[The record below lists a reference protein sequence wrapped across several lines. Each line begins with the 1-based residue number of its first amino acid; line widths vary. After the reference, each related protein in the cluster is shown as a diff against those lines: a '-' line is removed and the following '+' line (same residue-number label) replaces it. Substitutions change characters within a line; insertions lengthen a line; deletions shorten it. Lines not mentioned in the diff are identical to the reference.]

1 MKKII
6 ATVLAMVMAM
16 ALCVTA
22 FAVNYTDGY
31 YFADGKWNKID
42 LTKVSVSYTNPSETK
57 TDGKVVSAKIGYYTL
72 KETGKTD
79 VVLVEVDKD
88 DATYQIK
95 ADSTVK
101 YLKESNG
108 NQDKAYTLT
117 GTKLTSSTKCGE
129 AKFTGTVYTAGGKY
143 YVEDSSSTTYMLING
158 QVVAVAE
165 AGAGVVTVNTHDF
178 EIQTQAVDAKGVL
191 TGTAKCKNCT
201 QTATLTNKLSAIPVG
216 AKSQVVTVPGM
227 TGTCYLYWTET
238 GAAAGTTTTSGSPKT
253 FDAGIAMY
261 AGMALMSV
269 AGSAVVIGKK
279 KEF

>member
-22 FAVNYTDGY
+22 FAVNYSDGY
-31 YFADGKWNKID
+31 YFANGKWNKID

-72 KETGKTD
+72 KETGKAD

-101 YLKESNG
+101 YLQESNG

-117 GTKLTSSTKCGE
+117 GTKLTSSDKCGE
-129 AKFTGTVYTAGGKY
+129 AKFTGTVYQSGDKY
-143 YVEDSSSTTYMLING
+143 YTTGSSNTYMLING
-158 QVVAVAE
+158 QVVS
-165 AGAGVVTVNTHDF
+165 VVETTVSINDHDF
-178 EIQTQAVDAKGVL
+178 EIQTKAVDAKGVL

-216 AKSQVVTVPGM
+216 AKSQVVTVSGM
-227 TGTCYLYWTET
+227 TDTCYLYWTE
-238 GAAAGTTTTSGSPKT
+238 AGKTNNGSSNANSPKT
-253 FDAGIAMY
+253 FDAGVAMY

>member
-22 FAVNYTDGY
+22 FAVNYSDGY
-31 YFADGKWNKID
+31 YFANGKWNKID

-72 KETGKTD
+72 KETGKAD

-101 YLKESNG
+101 YLQESNG

-117 GTKLTSSTKCGE
+117 GTKLTSSDKCGE
-129 AKFTGTVYTAGGKY
+129 AKFTGTVYQSGDKY
-143 YVEDSSSTTYMLING
+143 YTTGSSNTYMLING
-158 QVVAVAE
+158 QVVS
-165 AGAGVVTVNTHDF
+165 VVETTVTINGHDF
-178 EIQTQAVDAKGVL
+178 EIQTKAVDAKGVL

-201 QTATLTNKLSAIPVG
+201 QTATLTNKLSTIPVG
-216 AKSQVVTVPGM
+216 AKSQVVTVAGM
-227 TGTCYLYWTET
+227 TDTCYLYWTE
-238 GAAAGTTTTSGSPKT
+238 AGKTNNGSSNANSPKT
-253 FDAGIAMY
+253 FDAGVAMY

>member
-22 FAVNYTDGY
+22 FAVNYSDGY
-31 YFADGKWNKID
+31 YFANGKWNKID

-72 KETGKTD
+72 KETGKAD

-101 YLKESNG
+101 YLQESNG

-117 GTKLTSSTKCGE
+117 GTKLTSSDKCGE
-129 AKFTGTVYTAGGKY
+129 AKFTGTVYQSGDKY
-143 YVEDSSSTTYMLING
+143 YTTGSSNTYMLING
-158 QVVAVAE
+158 QVVS
-165 AGAGVVTVNTHDF
+165 VVETTVTINDHDF
-178 EIQTQAVDAKGVL
+178 EIQTKAVDAKGVL

-216 AKSQVVTVPGM
+216 AKSQVVTVAGM
-227 TGTCYLYWTET
+227 TDTCYLYWTE
-238 GAAAGTTTTSGSPKT
+238 AGKTNNGSSNGNSPKT
-253 FDAGIAMY
+253 FDAGVAMY

>member
-22 FAVNYTDGY
+22 FAVNYSDGY
-31 YFADGKWNKID
+31 YFANGKWNKID

-72 KETGKTD
+72 KETGKAD

-101 YLKESNG
+101 YLQESNG

-117 GTKLTSSTKCGE
+117 GTKLTSSDKCGE
-129 AKFTGTVYTAGGKY
+129 AKFSGTVYQSGDKY
-143 YVEDSSSTTYMLING
+143 YTTGSSNTYMLING
-158 QVVAVAE
+158 QVVS
-165 AGAGVVTVNTHDF
+165 VVETTVTINGHDF
-178 EIQTQAVDAKGVL
+178 EIQTKAVDAKGVL
-191 TGTAKCKNCT
+191 TGTAKCKNCP

-216 AKSQVVTVPGM
+216 AKSQVVSVAGM
-227 TGTCYLYWTET
+227 TDTCYLYWTE
-238 GAAAGTTTTSGSPKT
+238 AGKTNNGSSNANSPKT
-253 FDAGIAMY
+253 FDAGVAMY

>member
-42 LTKVSVSYTNPSETK
+42 LTKVTVSYTNPSETK
-57 TDGKVVSAKIGYYTL
+57 TDGKVTSAKIGYYTL
-72 KETGKTD
+72 KNTD
-79 VVLVEVDKD
+79 GSEVVLVEADKD

-101 YLKESNG
+101 YLVKSNG
-108 NQDKAYTLT
+108 HHAESYTLT
-117 GTKLTSSTKCGE
+117 GTKLTSSEKCGQV
-129 AKFTGTVYTAGGKY
+129 KFQGEMYTAGGKY
-143 YVEDSSSTTYMLING
+143 YVPGTGAWMLVDG
-158 QVVAVAE
+158 QVIAVAE
-165 AGAGVVTVNTHDF
+165 TTVTVNPHHF
-178 EIQTQAVDAKGVL
+178 EIKTKAIDAKGVV
-191 TGTAKCKNCT
+191 TGTAKCKDCD
-201 QTATLTNKLSAIPVG
+201 QTATLTNKLSVIPVG
-216 AKSQVVTVPGM
+216 AKSMAADDIEGAGA
-227 TGTCYLYWTET
+227 GTYLYWTEK
-238 GAAAGTTTTSGSPKT
+238 GAAAGTTTTNGSPKT

>member
-22 FAVNYTDGY
+22 FAVNYSDGY
-31 YFADGKWNKID
+31 YFANGKWNKID

-72 KETGKTD
+72 KETGKAD

-101 YLKESNG
+101 YLQESNG

-117 GTKLTSSTKCGE
+117 GTKLTSSDKCGE
-129 AKFTGTVYTAGGKY
+129 AKFTGTVYQSGDKY
-143 YVEDSSSTTYMLING
+143 YTTGSSNTYMLING
-158 QVVAVAE
+158 QVVS
-165 AGAGVVTVNTHDF
+165 VVETTVTINGHDF
-178 EIQTQAVDAKGVL
+178 EIQTKAVDAKGVL

-216 AKSQVVTVPGM
+216 AKSQVVTVAGM
-227 TGTCYLYWTET
+227 TDTCYLYWTE
-238 GAAAGTTTTSGSPKT
+238 AGKTNNGSSNANSPKT
-253 FDAGIAMY
+253 FDAGVAMY

>member
-22 FAVNYTDGY
+22 FAVNYSDGY
-31 YFADGKWNKID
+31 YFANGKWNKID

-72 KETGKTD
+72 KETGKAD

-101 YLKESNG
+101 YLQESNG

-117 GTKLTSSTKCGE
+117 GTKLTSSDKCGE
-129 AKFTGTVYTAGGKY
+129 AKFTGTVYQSGDKY
-143 YVEDSSSTTYMLING
+143 YTTGSSNTYMLING
-158 QVVAVAE
+158 QVVS
-165 AGAGVVTVNTHDF
+165 VVETTVTINDHDF
-178 EIQTQAVDAKGVL
+178 EIQTKAVDAKGVL

-201 QTATLTNKLSAIPVG
+201 QTATLTNKLSTIPVG
-216 AKSQVVTVPGM
+216 AKSQVVSVAGM
-227 TGTCYLYWTET
+227 TDTCYLYWTE
-238 GAAAGTTTTSGSPKT
+238 AGKTNNGSSNANSPKT
-253 FDAGIAMY
+253 FDAGVAMY

>member
-22 FAVNYTDGY
+22 FAVNYSDGY
-31 YFADGKWNKID
+31 YFANGKWNKID

-72 KETGKTD
+72 KETGKAD

-101 YLKESNG
+101 YLQESNG

-117 GTKLTSSTKCGE
+117 GTKLTSSDKCGE
-129 AKFTGTVYTAGGKY
+129 AKFTGTVYQSGDKY
-143 YVEDSSSTTYMLING
+143 YTTGSSNTYMLIDG
-158 QVVAVAE
+158 QVVS
-165 AGAGVVTVNTHDF
+165 VVETTVTINGHDF
-178 EIQTQAVDAKGVL
+178 EIQTKAVDAKGVL

-216 AKSQVVTVPGM
+216 AKSQVVSVAGM
-227 TGTCYLYWTET
+227 TDTCYLYWTE
-238 GAAAGTTTTSGSPKT
+238 AGKTNNGSSNANSPKT
-253 FDAGIAMY
+253 FDAGVAMY

>member
-22 FAVNYTDGY
+22 FAVNYSDGY
-31 YFADGKWNKID
+31 YFANGKWNKID

-72 KETGKTD
+72 KETGKAD

-101 YLKESNG
+101 YLHESNG

-117 GTKLTSSTKCGE
+117 GTKLTSSDKCGE
-129 AKFTGTVYTAGGKY
+129 AKFTGTVYQSGDKY
-143 YVEDSSSTTYMLING
+143 YTTGSSNTYMLING
-158 QVVAVAE
+158 QVVS
-165 AGAGVVTVNTHDF
+165 VVETTVTINDHDF
-178 EIQTQAVDAKGVL
+178 EIQTKAVDAKGVL

-216 AKSQVVTVPGM
+216 AKSQVVTVAGM
-227 TGTCYLYWTET
+227 TDTCYLYWTE
-238 GAAAGTTTTSGSPKT
+238 AGKTNNGSSNANSPKT
-253 FDAGIAMY
+253 FDAGVAMY

>member
-22 FAVNYTDGY
+22 FAVNYSDGY
-31 YFADGKWNKID
+31 YFANGKWNKID

-72 KETGKTD
+72 KETGKAD

-101 YLKESNG
+101 YLQESNG

-117 GTKLTSSTKCGE
+117 GTKLTSSDKCGE
-129 AKFTGTVYTAGGKY
+129 AKFTGTVYQSGDKY
-143 YVEDSSSTTYMLING
+143 YATGSSNTYMLING
-158 QVVAVAE
+158 QVVS
-165 AGAGVVTVNTHDF
+165 VVETTVTINDHDF
-178 EIQTQAVDAKGVL
+178 EIQTKAVDAKGVL

-216 AKSQVVTVPGM
+216 AKSQVVTVAGM
-227 TGTCYLYWTET
+227 TDTCYLYWTE
-238 GAAAGTTTTSGSPKT
+238 AGKTNNGSSNANSPKT
-253 FDAGIAMY
+253 FDAGVAMY

>member
-22 FAVNYTDGY
+22 FAVNYSDGY
-31 YFADGKWNKID
+31 YFANGKWNKID

-72 KETGKTD
+72 KETGKAD

-101 YLKESNG
+101 YLQESNG

-117 GTKLTSSTKCGE
+117 GTKLTSSDKCGE
-129 AKFTGTVYTAGGKY
+129 AKFTGTVYQSGDKY
-143 YVEDSSSTTYMLING
+143 YTTDSSNTYMLING
-158 QVVAVAE
+158 QVVS
-165 AGAGVVTVNTHDF
+165 VVETSVTINDHDF
-178 EIQTQAVDAKGVL
+178 EIQTKAVDAKGVL

-216 AKSQVVTVPGM
+216 AKSQVVTVAGM
-227 TGTCYLYWTET
+227 TDTCYLYWTE
-238 GAAAGTTTTSGSPKT
+238 AGKTNNGSSNANSPKT
-253 FDAGIAMY
+253 FDAGVAMY

>member
-22 FAVNYTDGY
+22 FAVNYSDGY
-31 YFADGKWNKID
+31 YFANGKWNKID

-72 KETGKTD
+72 KETGKAD

-101 YLKESNG
+101 YLQESNG

-117 GTKLTSSTKCGE
+117 GTKLTSSDKCGE
-129 AKFTGTVYTAGGKY
+129 AKFTGTVYQSGDKY
-143 YVEDSSSTTYMLING
+143 YTTGSSNTYMLING
-158 QVVAVAE
+158 QVVS
-165 AGAGVVTVNTHDF
+165 VVETTVTINDHDF
-178 EIQTQAVDAKGVL
+178 EIQTKAVDAKGVL

-201 QTATLTNKLSAIPVG
+201 QTATLTNKLSVIPVG
-216 AKSQVVTVPGM
+216 AKSQVVTVAGM
-227 TGTCYLYWTET
+227 TDTCYLYWTE
-238 GAAAGTTTTSGSPKT
+238 AGKTNNGSSNANSPKT
-253 FDAGIAMY
+253 FDAGVAMY

>member
-72 KETGKTD
+72 KETGKAD
-79 VVLVEVDKD
+79 VALVEVDKD
-88 DATYQIK
+88 EATYRIT

-101 YLKESNG
+101 YLAIANG
-108 NQDKAYTLT
+108 NQDRAYTLT
-117 GTKLTSSTKCGE
+117 GTALTSSTKCGE
-129 AKFTGTVYTAGGKY
+129 VQFTGKLYTAGGKY
-143 YVEDSSSTTYMLING
+143 YVEDPTSDTYMLIDG
-158 QVVAVAE
+158 QVVAVKE
-165 AGAGVVTVNTHDF
+165 TTVTINAHDF
-178 EIQTQAVDAKGVL
+178 EIQTQAIDAKGVV
-191 TGTAKCKNCT
+191 TGTAKCKNCD
-201 QTATLTNKLSAIPVG
+201 QTATLTNKLSVIPVG
-216 AKSQVVTVPGM
+216 AKSKAVDGHPGW
-227 TGTCYLYWTET
+227 YLYWTE
-238 GAAAGTTTTSGSPKT
+238 GKTTTPTTTNSPKT
-253 FDAGIAMY
+253 FDAGVAMY

>member
-72 KETGKTD
+72 KETGKAD
-79 VVLVEVDKD
+79 VVLVEVNKD

-101 YLKESNG
+101 YLAVSNG
-108 NQDKAYTLT
+108 NQDKSYTLT
-117 GTKLTSSTKCGE
+117 GTALTTSTDCGKVDFKANNVSE
-129 AKFTGTVYTAGGKY
+129 LYTAGGKY
-143 YVEDSSSTTYMLING
+143 YVEDAASTTYMLIDG
-158 QVVAVAE
+158 QVVAVSE
-165 AGAGVVTVNTHDF
+165 KTVTVNAHNF
-178 EIQTQAVDAKGVL
+178 EIQTKATDAKGVV

-201 QTATLTNKLSAIPVG
+201 QTATLTNKLSVIPVG
-216 AKSQVVTVPGM
+216 AKSQAVEVDSKA
-227 TGTCYLYWTET
+227 CYLYWTEKD
-238 GAAAGTTTTSGSPKT
+238 APAAGTTTNGSPKT

>member
-22 FAVNYTDGY
+22 FAVNYSDGY
-31 YFADGKWNKID
+31 YFANGKWNKID

-72 KETGKTD
+72 KETGKAD

-101 YLKESNG
+101 YLQESNG

-117 GTKLTSSTKCGE
+117 GTKLTSSDKCGE
-129 AKFTGTVYTAGGKY
+129 AKFSGTVYQSGDKY
-143 YVEDSSSTTYMLING
+143 YTTGSSNTYMLING
-158 QVVAVAE
+158 QVVS
-165 AGAGVVTVNTHDF
+165 VVETTVTINDHDF
-178 EIQTQAVDAKGVL
+178 EIQTKAVDAKGVL

-216 AKSQVVTVPGM
+216 AKSQVVSVAGM
-227 TGTCYLYWTET
+227 TDTCYLYWTE
-238 GAAAGTTTTSGSPKT
+238 AGKTNNGSSNANSPKT

>member
-22 FAVNYTDGY
+22 FAVNYSDGY

-72 KETGKTD
+72 KETGKAD

-101 YLKESNG
+101 YLQESNG

-117 GTKLTSSTKCGE
+117 GTKLTSSDKCGE
-129 AKFTGTVYTAGGKY
+129 AKFTGTVYQSGDKY
-143 YVEDSSSTTYMLING
+143 YTTGSSNTYMLING
-158 QVVAVAE
+158 QVVS
-165 AGAGVVTVNTHDF
+165 VVETTVTINGHDF
-178 EIQTQAVDAKGVL
+178 EIQTKAVDAKGVL

-216 AKSQVVTVPGM
+216 AKSQVVTVAGM
-227 TGTCYLYWTET
+227 TDTCYLYWTE
-238 GAAAGTTTTSGSPKT
+238 AGKTNNGSSNANSPKT
-253 FDAGIAMY
+253 FDAGVAMY

>member
-22 FAVNYTDGY
+22 FAVNYSDGY
-31 YFADGKWNKID
+31 YFANGKWNKID

-72 KETGKTD
+72 KETGKAD

-101 YLKESNG
+101 YLQESNG

-117 GTKLTSSTKCGE
+117 GTKLTSSDKCGE
-129 AKFTGTVYTAGGKY
+129 AKFSGTVYQSGDKY
-143 YVEDSSSTTYMLING
+143 YTTGSSNTYMLING
-158 QVVAVAE
+158 QVVSVVETTVAIN
-165 AGAGVVTVNTHDF
+165 GHDF
-178 EIQTQAVDAKGVL
+178 EIQTKAVDAKGVL

-216 AKSQVVTVPGM
+216 AKSQVVSVAGM
-227 TGTCYLYWTET
+227 TDTCYLYWTE
-238 GAAAGTTTTSGSPKT
+238 AGKTNNGSSNANSPKT
-253 FDAGIAMY
+253 FDAGVAMY

>member
-22 FAVNYTDGY
+22 FAVNYSDGY
-31 YFADGKWNKID
+31 YFANGKWNKID

-72 KETGKTD
+72 KETGKAD

-101 YLKESNG
+101 YLQESNG

-117 GTKLTSSTKCGE
+117 GTKLTSSDKCGE
-129 AKFTGTVYTAGGKY
+129 AKFTGTVYQSGDKY
-143 YVEDSSSTTYMLING
+143 YTTGSSNTYMLIDG
-158 QVVAVAE
+158 QVVS
-165 AGAGVVTVNTHDF
+165 VVETTVTINGHDF
-178 EIQTQAVDAKGVL
+178 EIQTKAVDAKGVL

-201 QTATLTNKLSAIPVG
+201 QTATLTNKLSTIPVG
-216 AKSQVVTVPGM
+216 AKSQVVSVAGM
-227 TGTCYLYWTET
+227 TDTCYLYWTE
-238 GAAAGTTTTSGSPKT
+238 AGKTNNGSSNANSPKT

>member
-22 FAVNYTDGY
+22 FAVNYSDGY
-31 YFADGKWNKID
+31 YFANGKWNKID

-101 YLKESNG
+101 YLTVSNG
-108 NQDKAYTLT
+108 NQDQAYTLT
-117 GTKLTSSTKCGE
+117 GTKLTSSDKCGE
-129 AKFTGTVYTAGGKY
+129 AKFTGTVYQSGDKY
-143 YVEDSSSTTYMLING
+143 YTTGSSNTYMLING
-158 QVVAVAE
+158 QVVS
-165 AGAGVVTVNTHDF
+165 VVETTVTINGHDF
-178 EIQTQAVDAKGVL
+178 EIQTKAVDAKGVL

-227 TGTCYLYWTET
+227 TDTCYLYWTE
-238 GAAAGTTTTSGSPKT
+238 AGKTNNGSSNANSPKT
-253 FDAGIAMY
+253 FDAGVAMY

>member
-22 FAVNYTDGY
+22 FAVNYSDGY
-31 YFADGKWNKID
+31 YFANGKWNKID

-72 KETGKTD
+72 KETGKAD

-101 YLKESNG
+101 YLQESNG

-117 GTKLTSSTKCGE
+117 GTKLTSSDKCGE
-129 AKFTGTVYTAGGKY
+129 AKFTGTVYQSGDKY
-143 YVEDSSSTTYMLING
+143 YTTGSSNTYMLING
-158 QVVAVAE
+158 QVVS
-165 AGAGVVTVNTHDF
+165 VVETTVTINGHDF
-178 EIQTQAVDAKGVL
+178 EIQTKAVDAKGVL

-201 QTATLTNKLSAIPVG
+201 QTATLTNKLSTIPVG

-227 TGTCYLYWTET
+227 TDTCYLYWTE
-238 GAAAGTTTTSGSPKT
+238 AGKTNNGSSNANSPKT
-253 FDAGIAMY
+253 FDAGVAMY

>member
-22 FAVNYTDGY
+22 FAVNYSDGY
-31 YFADGKWNKID
+31 YFANGKWNKID

-72 KETGKTD
+72 KETGKAD

-101 YLKESNG
+101 YLQESNG

-117 GTKLTSSTKCGE
+117 GTKLTSSDKCGE
-129 AKFTGTVYTAGGKY
+129 AKFTGTVYQSGDKY
-143 YVEDSSSTTYMLING
+143 YTTGSSNTYMLING
-158 QVVAVAE
+158 QVVS
-165 AGAGVVTVNTHDF
+165 VVETTVTINDHDF
-178 EIQTQAVDAKGVL
+178 EIQTKAVDAKGVL
-191 TGTAKCKNCT
+191 TGTAKCKNCP

-216 AKSQVVTVPGM
+216 AKSQVVTVAGM
-227 TGTCYLYWTET
+227 TDTCYLYWTE
-238 GAAAGTTTTSGSPKT
+238 AGKTNNGSSNANSPKT
-253 FDAGIAMY
+253 FDAGVAMY

>member
-22 FAVNYTDGY
+22 FAVNYSDGY
-31 YFADGKWNKID
+31 YFANGKWNKID

-72 KETGKTD
+72 KETGKAD

-101 YLKESNG
+101 YLQESNG

-117 GTKLTSSTKCGE
+117 GTKLTSSDKCGE
-129 AKFTGTVYTAGGKY
+129 AKFSGTVYQSGDKY
-143 YVEDSSSTTYMLING
+143 YTTGSSNTYMLING
-158 QVVAVAE
+158 QVVS
-165 AGAGVVTVNTHDF
+165 VVETTVTINGHDF
-178 EIQTQAVDAKGVL
+178 EIQTKAVDAKGVL

-216 AKSQVVTVPGM
+216 AKSQVVSVAGM
-227 TGTCYLYWTET
+227 TDTCYLYWTE
-238 GAAAGTTTTSGSPKT
+238 AGKTNNGSSNANSPKT
-253 FDAGIAMY
+253 FDAGVAMY

>member
-72 KETGKTD
+72 KETGKAD
-79 VVLVEVDKD
+79 VVLVEVNKD
-88 DATYQIK
+88 DTTATYQIT

-101 YLKESNG
+101 YLAVSNG
-108 NQDKAYTLT
+108 NQDQAYTLT
-117 GTKLTSSTKCGE
+117 GTELTSSTKCGQV
-129 AKFTGTVYTAGGKY
+129 KFQGEMYTAGGKY
-143 YVEDSSSTTYMLING
+143 YVKDATSKTFMLVDG
-158 QVVAVAE
+158 QVIAVAE
-165 AGAGVVTVNTHDF
+165 TTVTVNPHDF
-178 EIQTQAVDAKGVL
+178 EIQTKAIDAKGVV
-191 TGTAKCKNCT
+191 TGTAKCKNCD
-201 QTATLTNKLSAIPVG
+201 QTATLTSVFNTIPKT
-216 AKSQVVTVPGM
+216 AKTKAVTVDGKA
-227 TGTCYLYWTET
+227 CWLYWTEKD
-238 GAAAGTTTTSGSPKT
+238 AGNTTTTGTTNSPKT
-253 FDAGIAMY
+253 FDAGVAMY

>member
-22 FAVNYTDGY
+22 FAVNYTEGY
-31 YFADGKWNKID
+31 YFTKADGKWNKID

-57 TDGKVVSAKIGYYTL
+57 TDGKVGSAKIGYYTL

-101 YLKESNG
+101 YLALSNG
-108 NQDKAYTLT
+108 NQDQAYTLT
-117 GTKLTSSTKCGE
+117 GTAVTSSTKCGE
-129 AKFTGTVYTAGGKY
+129 PHFTVDEVYTAGGKY
-143 YVEDSSSTTYMLING
+143 YVPGTDAYMLVDG
-158 QVVAVAE
+158 QVIHVAE
-165 AGAGVVTVNTHDF
+165 AAANVVTVNGHDF
-178 EIQTQAVDAKGVL
+178 EIQTKATDAKGVV

-201 QTATLTNKLSAIPVG
+201 QTATLTNKLSVIPVG
-216 AKSQVVTVPGM
+216 AKSQAVTVDGKA
-227 TGTCYLYWTET
+227 CYLYWTEK
-238 GAAAGTTTTSGSPKT
+238 GAAAGTTTTNGSPKT

>member
-22 FAVNYTDGY
+22 FAVNYSDGY
-31 YFADGKWNKID
+31 YFANGKWNKID

-72 KETGKTD
+72 KETGKAD

-101 YLKESNG
+101 YLQESNG

-117 GTKLTSSTKCGE
+117 GTKLTSSDKCGE
-129 AKFTGTVYTAGGKY
+129 AKFTGTVYQSGDKY
-143 YVEDSSSTTYMLING
+143 YTTSSSNTYMLING
-158 QVVAVAE
+158 QVVS
-165 AGAGVVTVNTHDF
+165 VVETTVTINGHDF
-178 EIQTQAVDAKGVL
+178 EIQTKAVDAKGVL

-201 QTATLTNKLSAIPVG
+201 QTATLTNKLSTIPVG
-216 AKSQVVTVPGM
+216 AKSQVVSVAGM
-227 TGTCYLYWTET
+227 TDTCYLYWTE
-238 GAAAGTTTTSGSPKT
+238 AGKTNNGSSNANSPKT
-253 FDAGIAMY
+253 FDAGVAMY

>member
-22 FAVNYTDGY
+22 FAVNYSNGY
-31 YFADGKWNKID
+31 YFDGKKWNQID
-42 LTKVSVSYTNPSETK
+42 FTKVSVSYTNPSETK

-72 KETGKTD
+72 KETGKAD

-101 YLKESNG
+101 YLQESNG

-117 GTKLTSSTKCGE
+117 GTKLTSSDKCGE
-129 AKFTGTVYTAGGKY
+129 AKFTGTVYQSGDKY
-143 YVEDSSSTTYMLING
+143 YTTGSSNTYMLING
-158 QVVAVAE
+158 QVVS
-165 AGAGVVTVNTHDF
+165 VVETTVTINGHDF
-178 EIQTQAVDAKGVL
+178 EIQTKAVDAKGVL

-216 AKSQVVTVPGM
+216 AKSQVVTVAGM
-227 TGTCYLYWTET
+227 TDTCYLYWTE
-238 GAAAGTTTTSGSPKT
+238 AGKTNNGSSNANSPKT
-253 FDAGIAMY
+253 FDAGVAMY

>member
-22 FAVNYTDGY
+22 FAVNYSDGY
-31 YFADGKWNKID
+31 YFANGKWNKID

-72 KETGKTD
+72 KETGKAD

-101 YLKESNG
+101 YLQESNG

-117 GTKLTSSTKCGE
+117 GTKLTSSDKCGE
-129 AKFTGTVYTAGGKY
+129 AKFTGTVYQSGDKY
-143 YVEDSSSTTYMLING
+143 YTTGSSNTYMLING
-158 QVVAVAE
+158 QVVS
-165 AGAGVVTVNTHDF
+165 VVETTVTINGHDF
-178 EIQTQAVDAKGVL
+178 EIQTKAVDAKGVL

-201 QTATLTNKLSAIPVG
+201 QTATLTNKLSTIPVG
-216 AKSQVVTVPGM
+216 AKSQVVSVAGM
-227 TGTCYLYWTET
+227 TDTCYLYWTE
-238 GAAAGTTTTSGSPKT
+238 AGKTNNGSSNANSPKT
-253 FDAGIAMY
+253 FDAGVAMY

>member
-22 FAVNYTDGY
+22 FAVNYSDGY
-31 YFADGKWNKID
+31 YFANGKWNKID

-72 KETGKTD
+72 KETGKAD

-101 YLKESNG
+101 YLQESNG

-117 GTKLTSSTKCGE
+117 GTKLTSSDKCGE
-129 AKFTGTVYTAGGKY
+129 AKFTGTVYQSGDKY
-143 YVEDSSSTTYMLING
+143 YTTGSSNTYMLING
-158 QVVAVAE
+158 QVVS
-165 AGAGVVTVNTHDF
+165 VVETTVTINDHDF
-178 EIQTQAVDAKGVL
+178 EIQTKAVDAKGVL

-201 QTATLTNKLSAIPVG
+201 QTATLTNKLSTIPVG
-216 AKSQVVTVPGM
+216 AKSQVVTVAGM
-227 TGTCYLYWTET
+227 TDTCYLYWTE
-238 GAAAGTTTTSGSPKT
+238 AGKTNNGSSNANSPKT
-253 FDAGIAMY
+253 FDAGVAMY

>member
-22 FAVNYTDGY
+22 FAVNYSDGY
-31 YFADGKWNKID
+31 YFANGKWNKID

-72 KETGKTD
+72 KETGKAD

-101 YLKESNG
+101 YLQESNG

-117 GTKLTSSTKCGE
+117 GTKLTSSDKCGE
-129 AKFTGTVYTAGGKY
+129 AKFTGTVYQSGDKY
-143 YVEDSSSTTYMLING
+143 YTTGSSDTYMLING
-158 QVVAVAE
+158 QVVS
-165 AGAGVVTVNTHDF
+165 VVETTVTINGHDF
-178 EIQTQAVDAKGVL
+178 EIQTKAVDAKGVL

-216 AKSQVVTVPGM
+216 AKSQVVSVAGM
-227 TGTCYLYWTET
+227 TDTCYLYWTE
-238 GAAAGTTTTSGSPKT
+238 AGKTNNGTSNANSPKT
-253 FDAGIAMY
+253 FDAGVAMY

>member
-72 KETGKTD
+72 KETGKAD
-79 VVLVEVDKD
+79 VVLVEVNKD

-101 YLKESNG
+101 YLAVSNG
-108 NQDKAYTLT
+108 NQDKSYTLT
-117 GTKLTSSTKCGE
+117 GTALTTSTDCGKVNFKE
-129 AKFTGTVYTAGGKY
+129 NNVSELYTAGGKY
-143 YVEDSSSTTYMLING
+143 YVEDATSTTYMLIDG
-158 QVVAVAE
+158 QVVAVSE
-165 AGAGVVTVNTHDF
+165 KTVKVNAHDF
-178 EIQTQAVDAKGVL
+178 EIQTKATDAKGVV

-201 QTATLTNKLSAIPVG
+201 QTATLTNKLSVIPVG
-216 AKSQVVTVPGM
+216 AKSQAVTVDGKA
-227 TGTCYLYWTET
+227 CYLYWTEKD
-238 GAAAGTTTTSGSPKT
+238 APAAGTTTTNGSPKT

>member
-22 FAVNYTDGY
+22 FAVNYSDGY
-31 YFADGKWNKID
+31 YFANGKWNKID

-72 KETGKTD
+72 KETGKAD

-101 YLKESNG
+101 YLQESNG

-117 GTKLTSSTKCGE
+117 GTKLTSSDKCGE
-129 AKFTGTVYTAGGKY
+129 AKFSGTVYQSGDKY
-143 YVEDSSSTTYMLING
+143 YTTGSSNTYMLING
-158 QVVAVAE
+158 QVVS
-165 AGAGVVTVNTHDF
+165 VVETTVTINDHDF
-178 EIQTQAVDAKGVL
+178 EIQTKAVDAKGVL

-216 AKSQVVTVPGM
+216 AKSQVVSVAGM
-227 TGTCYLYWTET
+227 TDTCYLYWTE
-238 GAAAGTTTTSGSPKT
+238 AGKTNNGSSNANSPKT
-253 FDAGIAMY
+253 FDAGVAMY

>member
-22 FAVNYTDGY
+22 FAVNYSDGY
-31 YFADGKWNKID
+31 YFANGKWNKID

-72 KETGKTD
+72 KETGKAD

-101 YLKESNG
+101 YLQESNG

-117 GTKLTSSTKCGE
+117 GTKLTSSDKCGE
-129 AKFTGTVYTAGGKY
+129 AKFTGTVYQSGDKY
-143 YVEDSSSTTYMLING
+143 YTTGSSNTYMLING
-158 QVVAVAE
+158 QVVS
-165 AGAGVVTVNTHDF
+165 VVETTVTINGHDF
-178 EIQTQAVDAKGVL
+178 EIQTKAVDAKGVL

-216 AKSQVVTVPGM
+216 AKSQVVSVAGM
-227 TGTCYLYWTET
+227 TDTCYLYWTE
-238 GAAAGTTTTSGSPKT
+238 AGKTNNGSSNANSPKT
-253 FDAGIAMY
+253 FDAGVAMY

>member
-22 FAVNYTDGY
+22 FAVNYSDGY
-31 YFADGKWNKID
+31 YFANGKWNKID

-72 KETGKTD
+72 KETGKAD

-101 YLKESNG
+101 YLQESNG

-117 GTKLTSSTKCGE
+117 GTKLTSSDKCGE
-129 AKFTGTVYTAGGKY
+129 AKFTGTVYQSGDKY
-143 YVEDSSSTTYMLING
+143 YTTGSSNTYMLING
-158 QVVAVAE
+158 QVVS
-165 AGAGVVTVNTHDF
+165 VVETTVTINGHDF
-178 EIQTQAVDAKGVL
+178 EIQTKAVDAKGVL

-216 AKSQVVTVPGM
+216 AKSQVVPDAGM
-227 TGTCYLYWTET
+227 TDTCYLYWTE
-238 GAAAGTTTTSGSPKT
+238 AGKTNNGSSNANSPKT
-253 FDAGIAMY
+253 FDAGVAMY

>member
-22 FAVNYTDGY
+22 FAVNYSDGY
-31 YFADGKWNKID
+31 YFANGKWNKID

-72 KETGKTD
+72 KETGKAD

-101 YLKESNG
+101 YLQESNG

-117 GTKLTSSTKCGE
+117 GTKLTSSDKCGE
-129 AKFTGTVYTAGGKY
+129 AKFTGTVYQSGDKY
-143 YVEDSSSTTYMLING
+143 YTTGSSNTYMLING
-158 QVVAVAE
+158 QVVS
-165 AGAGVVTVNTHDF
+165 VVETTVTINGHDF
-178 EIQTQAVDAKGVL
+178 EIQTKAVDAKGVL

-201 QTATLTNKLSAIPVG
+201 QTATLTNKLSTIPVG
-216 AKSQVVTVPGM
+216 AKSQVVSVDGM
-227 TGTCYLYWTET
+227 TDTCYLYWTE
-238 GAAAGTTTTSGSPKT
+238 AGKTNNGSSNANSPKT
-253 FDAGIAMY
+253 FDAGVAMY

>member
-22 FAVNYTDGY
+22 FAVNYSDGY
-31 YFADGKWNKID
+31 YFANGKWNKID

-72 KETGKTD
+72 KETGKAD

-101 YLKESNG
+101 YLQESNG

-117 GTKLTSSTKCGE
+117 GTKLTSSDKCGE
-129 AKFTGTVYTAGGKY
+129 AKFTGTVYQSGDKY
-143 YVEDSSSTTYMLING
+143 YTTGSSNTYMLING
-158 QVVAVAE
+158 QVVS
-165 AGAGVVTVNTHDF
+165 VVETTVTINDHDF
-178 EIQTQAVDAKGVL
+178 EIQTKAVDAKGVL

-216 AKSQVVTVPGM
+216 AKSQVVTVAGM
-227 TGTCYLYWTET
+227 TDTCYLYWTE
-238 GAAAGTTTTSGSPKT
+238 AGKTNNGSSNANSPKT
-253 FDAGIAMY
+253 FDAGVAMY

>member
-22 FAVNYTDGY
+22 FAVNYSDGY
-31 YFADGKWNKID
+31 YFANGKWNKID

-72 KETGKTD
+72 KETGKAD

-101 YLKESNG
+101 YLQESNG

-117 GTKLTSSTKCGE
+117 GTKLTSSDKCGE
-129 AKFTGTVYTAGGKY
+129 AKFTGTVYQSGDKY
-143 YVEDSSSTTYMLING
+143 YTTGSSNTYMLING
-158 QVVAVAE
+158 QVVS
-165 AGAGVVTVNTHDF
+165 VVETTVTINDHDF
-178 EIQTQAVDAKGVL
+178 EIQTKAVDAKGVL

-227 TGTCYLYWTET
+227 TDTCYLYWTE
-238 GAAAGTTTTSGSPKT
+238 AGKTNNGSSNANSPKT
-253 FDAGIAMY
+253 FDAGVAMY

>member
-22 FAVNYTDGY
+22 FAVNYSDGY
-31 YFADGKWNKID
+31 YFANGKWNKID

-57 TDGKVVSAKIGYYTL
+57 TDGKVVRAKIGYYTL
-72 KETGKTD
+72 KETGKAA

-101 YLKESNG
+101 YLQESNG

-117 GTKLTSSTKCGE
+117 GTKLTSSDKCGE
-129 AKFTGTVYTAGGKY
+129 AKFTGTVYQSGDKY
-143 YVEDSSSTTYMLING
+143 YTTGSSNTYMLING
-158 QVVAVAE
+158 QVVS
-165 AGAGVVTVNTHDF
+165 VVETTVTINGHDF
-178 EIQTQAVDAKGVL
+178 EIQTKAVDAKGVL

-227 TGTCYLYWTET
+227 TDTCYLYWTE
-238 GAAAGTTTTSGSPKT
+238 AGKTNNGSSNANSPKT
-253 FDAGIAMY
+253 FDAGVAMY

>member
-22 FAVNYTDGY
+22 FAVNYSDGY
-31 YFADGKWNKID
+31 YFANGKWNKID

-101 YLKESNG
+101 YLQESNG

-117 GTKLTSSTKCGE
+117 GTKLTSSDKCGE
-129 AKFTGTVYTAGGKY
+129 AKFTGTVYQSGDKY
-143 YVEDSSSTTYMLING
+143 YTTGSSNTYMLING
-158 QVVAVAE
+158 QVVS
-165 AGAGVVTVNTHDF
+165 VVETTVTINGHDF
-178 EIQTQAVDAKGVL
+178 EIQTKAVDAKGVL

-201 QTATLTNKLSAIPVG
+201 QTATLTNKLSTIPVG
-216 AKSQVVTVPGM
+216 AKSQVVSVAGM
-227 TGTCYLYWTET
+227 TDTCYLYWTE
-238 GAAAGTTTTSGSPKT
+238 AGKTNNGSSNANSPKT
-253 FDAGIAMY
+253 FDAGVAMY

>member
-22 FAVNYTDGY
+22 FAVNYSDGY
-31 YFADGKWNKID
+31 YFANGKWNKID

-72 KETGKTD
+72 KETGKAD

-101 YLKESNG
+101 YLHESNG

-117 GTKLTSSTKCGE
+117 GTKLTSSDKCGE
-129 AKFTGTVYTAGGKY
+129 AKFTGTVYQSGDKY
-143 YVEDSSSTTYMLING
+143 YTTGSSNTYMLING
-158 QVVAVAE
+158 QVVS
-165 AGAGVVTVNTHDF
+165 VVETTVTINGHDF
-178 EIQTQAVDAKGVL
+178 EIQTKAVDAKGVL

-216 AKSQVVTVPGM
+216 AKSQVVPVAGM
-227 TGTCYLYWTET
+227 TDTCYLYWTE
-238 GAAAGTTTTSGSPKT
+238 AGSTNNGSSNANSPKT
-253 FDAGIAMY
+253 FDAGVAMY